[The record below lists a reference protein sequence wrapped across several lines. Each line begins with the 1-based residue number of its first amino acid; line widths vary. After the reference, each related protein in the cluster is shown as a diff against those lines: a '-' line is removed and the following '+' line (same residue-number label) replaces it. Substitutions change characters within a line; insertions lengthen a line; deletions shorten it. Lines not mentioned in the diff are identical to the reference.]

1 MFQRETGHMK
11 IRFCLFAGAA
21 FALMGPLSAGT
32 LELQPK
38 ETAPPTITESQPW
51 QFTIAA
57 PGWMAS
63 MNGTIGIRGINADLD
78 VGFFDD
84 VLEHL
89 DMIFAMRA
97 EAQKGPFGIFGEVIY
112 LGLSD
117 GAQINGLI
125 NNVHEEVNL
134 TLVDGALSWRLFN
147 QPRWSLD
154 FAAGMH
160 YTNVYQKLELHS
172 DPILIQQTSERFV
185 DDISAA
191 LRDALNGDLTDSRVT
206 TASEQLA
213 NAVTAALRNRLNE
226 KISNPQLINSLTNAI
241 RTDITAA
248 FRDLLSQRVSK
259 GEFVSL
265 LTREIRTEIT
275 TALRNRVRED
285 VANELVSLLTN
296 AIRTDITTALRDRLN
311 QHVSNHDFVTA
322 LTNAIRTDVT
332 TAFRNQD
339 IFSIA
344 IKSAIRK
351 DILDRI
357 GQRLEDHERH
367 PNIPI
372 GPLGGRVPQ
381 EVRRVVGDYINAKL
395 GALRARVDALHLE
408 GEARRAA
415 VRRIVNSAKR
425 QMANNISVILQN
437 KLGQTLSRQDDWFDG
452 YGGLRL
458 RYDFNKTFYT
468 AVRGEVGRG
477 VVSDLMWEV
486 EGVVGLNW
494 TRSIFT
500 EVGYR
505 ALSADFEDNNF
516 KFDVTTHGPQI
527 TTGITF

>member
-1 MFQRETGHMK
+1 MK
-11 IRFCLFAGAA
+11 IRLCFFACAA
-21 FALMGPLSAGT
+21 TALIGPLVAGT
-32 LELQPK
+32 VELQPK
-38 ETAPPTITESQPW
+38 ETAPPTITQSEPW

-57 PGWMAS
+57 PGWMAG
-63 MNGTIGIRGINADLD
+63 MNGTIGIRGVNADID

-117 GAQINGLI
+117 GAQINGMI
-125 NNVHEEVNL
+125 NNVHEQVDL
-134 TLVDGALSWRLFN
+134 TLVDSALSWRLVN

-160 YTNVYQKLELHS
+160 YTNVYEKLELHS
-172 DPILIQQTSERFV
+172 DPILIQQTSVRFIDAIAADLRERL
-185 DDISAA
+185 DQDIS
-191 LRDALNGDLTDSRVT
+191 RDDFIVAIG
-206 TASEQLA
+206 
-213 NAVTAALRNRLNE
+213 
-226 KISNPQLINSLTNAI
+226 NSI
-241 RTDITAA
+241 RSV
-248 FRDLLSQRVSK
+248 L
-259 GEFVSL
+259 
-265 LTREIRTEIT
+265 
-275 TALRNRVRED
+275 
-285 VANELVSLLTN
+285 
-296 AIRTDITTALRDRLN
+296 
-311 QHVSNHDFVTA
+311 
-322 LTNAIRTDVT
+322 
-332 TAFRNQD
+332 
-339 IFSIA
+339 
-344 IKSAIRK
+344 
-351 DILDRI
+351 LDRI
-357 GQRLEDHERH
+357 GERLEDHERH

-381 EVRRVVGDYINAKL
+381 EVRRVVKDYINLKL
-395 GALRARVDALHLE
+395 DALRARIDALHLE

-415 VRRIVNSAKR
+415 VRRIVNAAKT
-425 QMANNISVILQN
+425 QMANDLSVVLQN
-437 KLGQTLSRQDDWFDG
+437 KLNRSISRQDDWLDG

-458 RYDFNKTFYT
+458 RYNFNKTFYT

-477 VVSDLMWEV
+477 VVSDLMWQA
-486 EGVVGLNW
+486 EGVIGLNW